1 MQNKKSGEESG
12 KKDPKEVRCGEC
24 GTRFK
29 GSDKAK
35 CPRCGSTKKADGPI
49 NSVRKVEANIVV
61 KARVSGV
68 HEAHMSPQSWTI
80 FGLMLGFVI
89 PPIFYAVFSILTI
102 GFWYKLLIWLGII
115 LTAFYLTRS
124 YTIIR
129 LLRFIA
135 DKAYG
140 KRKI

>member
-1 MQNKKSGEESG
+1 MSDVVNDSVQCPCGYIFHGDDLDQESG
-12 KKDPKEVRCGEC
+12 KRKP
-24 GTRFK
+24 
-29 GSDKAK
+29 
-35 CPRCGSTKKADGPI
+35 CPQCGSLKRSFNK
-49 NSVRKVEANIVV
+49 KVEANIVV
-61 KARVSGV
+61 KAGVSGV
-68 HEAHMSPQSWTI
+68 HEAHMNPQSWAI
-80 FGLMLGFVI
+80 FGLILGFVI

-102 GFWYKLLIWLGII
+102 GFWYKLLIWLGMI